1 MDANDATRIPLTVSR
16 GCVVAS
22 IQRDLRG
29 AVLQQFRDDLL
40 RRLQTSG
47 ANGVI
52 IDLSGLSI
60 IDADDYDGIRRT
72 LDMAALMGARTVVV
86 GLRPGVVSALVELNV
101 DTGNFDTLLD
111 LDDAFALFESLN
123 AVEDDDDEEQQALE
137 EEEPEDDEIDP
148 DSVLEFNL
156 TYDVSDEPKQYS
168 D

>member
-1 MDANDATRIPLTVSR
+1 MDANDVTRIPLTVSR

-40 RRLQTSG
+40 ERLQSSR

-60 IDADDYDGIRRT
+60 IDADDFDGIRRT

-86 GLRPGVVSALVELNV
+86 GLRPGVVSALVELDV

-111 LDDAFALFESLN
+111 LDDGFALFEN
-123 AVEDDDDEEQQALE
+123 TDTTDEDDEELQTPE
-137 EEEPEDDEIDP
+137 EEDIEDDADFGVDPDLMHEGADEPE
-148 DSVLEFNL
+148 
-156 TYDVSDEPKQYS
+156 QYS